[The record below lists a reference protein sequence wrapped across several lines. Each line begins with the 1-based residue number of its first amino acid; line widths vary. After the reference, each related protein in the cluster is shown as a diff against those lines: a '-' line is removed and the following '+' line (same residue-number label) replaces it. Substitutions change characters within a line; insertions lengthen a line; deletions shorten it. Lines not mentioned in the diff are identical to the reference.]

1 MTNQIGCSST
11 PERRRLGLS
20 RRNGRIS
27 RSVWPGSGPRRKEE
41 KLLETRKG
49 RKRKWYGHP
58 IGLYSREVTL
68 RVQKLDSEATR
79 SDLVDESQFELEE
92 YESDTDVGKKPS
104 GPGSSDVD
112 GLSAST
118 IALLERFRGHSAP
131 HNSEEDNDNDEI
143 KIFYCSRTHSQLT
156 QFANELRR
164 VSLPPSLPTPQ
175 QRPEEPS
182 TATEN
187 TELEEGVKHLSLGS
201 RKQLCINPHVSS
213 LGNATAIN
221 ERCME
226 LQKPGVAAERRC
238 PYLPSKENEAALLDF
253 RDRTLAA
260 VRDIEDIG
268 EVGKQLGICP
278 YYAARPVVKHS
289 EVRQIHLSCTAD
301 SWFVLL
307 NNPRLLLCPTPCYS
321 NDRHGRR

>member
-1 MTNQIGCSST
+1 MDTQLVFTHQN
-11 PERRRLGLS
+11 
-20 RRNGRIS
+20 
-27 RSVWPGSGPRRKEE
+27 
-41 KLLETRKG
+41 
-49 RKRKWYGHP
+49 
-58 IGLYSREVTL
+58 VTL
-68 RVQKLDSEATR
+68 IVQKLDPEATK
-79 SDLVDESQFELEE
+79 SELVDESQFELEE
-92 YESDTDVGKKPS
+92 YESDTDAPKKPS

-118 IALLERFRGHSAP
+118 IALLERVRGHYSVP

-175 QRPEEPS
+175 QRSEEPS
-182 TATEN
+182 DATEN
-187 TELEEGVKHLSLGS
+187 SELEEGVKHLSLGS

-213 LGNATAIN
+213 LGNATAMN

-238 PYLPSKENEAALLDF
+238 PYIPSKENEAALLDF
-253 RDRTLAA
+253 RDRTLAT

-268 EVGKQLGICP
+268 QVGKQLGICP

-289 EVRQIHLSCTAD
+289 EVSQIHFSCTAG
-301 SWFVLL
+301 SRFVLL
-307 NNPRLLLCPTPCYS
+307 NNPRLLLCPTLCYS
-321 NDRHGRR
+321 NGRHGRP